1 MKMNGVPLVATITI
15 KEMGIVKYATMRE
28 ICAICRIY
36 IVRNMGNNK
45 QVRHMKMTKKI
56 M

>member
-1 MKMNGVPLVATITI
+1 MNGVPLVAIITI
-15 KEMGIVKYATMRE
+15 KEMGIVKYVTMRE

-36 IVRNMGNNK
+36 FVRNMGNNK